1 MNLRASSEQL
11 RRGYNLIEVIIVV
24 IIIGILVTFA
34 MPQFSKTRERA
45 FDNEAKAN
53 LRLMQAAEKIYKME
67 IGGYYGP
74 SNVIAAINT
83 NLKLSIPAV
92 SKWNYSVTNNLGD
105 SAAQRAGG
113 GRTWSLTIAA
123 DDPSCAGA
131 GCP

>member
-1 MNLRASSEQL
+1 MSEQAKSD
-11 RRGYNLIEVIIVV
+11 RVQGGYNLIEIIIVV

-67 IGGYYGP
+67 IGAYYGP
-74 SNVIAAINT
+74 QNNVTVINT
-83 NLKLSIPAV
+83 NLKLSLPGT
-92 SKWNYSVTNNLGD
+92 SKWNYSISNGSGD
-105 SAAQRAGG
+105 VAAARAGG
-113 GRTWSLTIAA
+113 GRTWSLGIAA

>member
-1 MNLRASSEQL
+1 MSEQAKSN
-11 RRGYNLIEVIIVV
+11 RKPRGYNLIEIIIVV

-34 MPQFSKTRERA
+34 MPQFAKTRERA

-83 NLKLSIPAV
+83 NLKLSLPAT
-92 SKWNYSVTNNLGD
+92 SKWNYSVAASGD
-105 SAAQRAGG
+105 ASAVRTTGD
-113 GRTWSLTIAA
+113 RTWSLGIAA
-123 DDPSCAGA
+123 DDPGCVGA

>member
-1 MNLRASSEQL
+1 MNVQTASDRL
-11 RRGYNLIEVIIVV
+11 RRGYNLIEIIIVI

-53 LRLMQAAEKIYKME
+53 LRLMQAAEKIYRME

-74 SNVIAAINT
+74 SNVIASINT
-83 NLKLSIPAV
+83 NLKLSLPAT
-92 SKWNYSVTNNLGD
+92 SKWNYSVAASGD
-105 SAAQRAGG
+105 AAAARAGG
-113 GRTWSLTIAA
+113 GRTWSLAIGA
-123 DDPSCAGA
+123 DDPTCGGA

>member
-1 MNLRASSEQL
+1 MTFKATSNRLL
-11 RRGYNLIEVIIVV
+11 RGYNLVEIIIVL
-24 IIIGILVTFA
+24 IIVGIMVTFA

-83 NLKLSIPAV
+83 NLKLSLPGT
-92 SKWNYSVTNNLGD
+92 SKWNYSVAASGD
-105 SAAQRAGG
+105 SAAARAGG
-113 GRTWSLTIAA
+113 ARTWSLAIGA
-123 DDPSCAGA
+123 DDPACVGA

>member
-1 MNLRASSEQL
+1 MNVRAANDQL
-11 RRGYNLIEVIIVV
+11 RCGYNLIEIIIVV
-24 IIIGILVTFA
+24 IIVGILVTFA

-45 FDNEAKAN
+45 FDAEAKAN

-83 NLKLSIPAV
+83 NLKLSLPAT
-92 SKWNYSVTNNLGD
+92 SKWNYSITAAGD
-105 SAAQRAGG
+105 AAAARAGG
-113 GRTWSLTIAA
+113 GRTWSLLIGA
-123 DDPSCAGA
+123 DDPTCGGA